1 MSASSPFFSS
11 SLCGYWLNFRKA
23 RVVWRRYLASTSICL
38 LVFLV
43 LGHDKARAQSFPDEV
58 LSFSPGYG
66 AGFGQAYFPQ
76 NVLGPPRGN
85 TNPQLPNADEK
96 DLLSLG
102 VGGSI
107 VLEFRNRVIVDG
119 PGPDL
124 IVFENPFQPIG
135 YPNFVFAETATVAV
149 STDTV
154 TWYTFPFEFDDPGTT
169 VGLYEKWRYRGL
181 AGVTPVFSNPD
192 NGVSPFDPSVSG
204 GDSFDLHDVGV
215 AYARY
220 VKVTDTGTTEISPTL
235 DSRGNIVNDPGNAMN
250 TPPTAGFDL
259 DAVAAVH
266 STPVATV
273 REEWYLYE

>member
-1 MSASSPFFSS
+1 MPSNSPFLPTSFFASSLGLLKSVVVPIRSLACSS
-11 SLCGYWLNFRKA
+11 VWLFLSLA
-23 RVVWRRYLASTSICL
+23 
-38 LVFLV
+38 
-43 LGHDKARAQSFPDEV
+43 LGSNKIGAQSFPDAV

-76 NVLGPPRGN
+76 NVLGPPHGN

-96 DLLSLG
+96 ELLSLG

-107 VLEFRNRVIVDG
+107 VLEFSSSVIVDG
-119 PGPDL
+119 PGADI

-135 YPNFVFAETATVAV
+135 YPDFVFAETATVAV

-169 VGLYEKWRYRGL
+169 AGLYEKWRYRGL
-181 AGVTPVFSNPD
+181 AGVTPVFSHPD
-192 NGVSPFDPSVSG
+192 NGISPFDPSLSG
-204 GDSFDLHDVGV
+204 GDSFDLREVGLS
-215 AYARY
+215 YARY
-220 VKVTDTGTTEISPTL
+220 VKITDTGTTEISPTV